1 MTCSWVPIDGAGVVA
16 QAYGA
21 SVRAACKCMETAKQ
35 VTEQL
40 NAAGLQPRV
49 RRDCAPMRNAR
60 NPGRV
65 TVLRLLNQAL
75 ATQIVCTLRSRRHYY
90 MAFGLIEDSVRQV
103 FLQRAGQ
110 QLAHADRI
118 AARIVQL
125 QGAPDFNPRGLTE
138 RSHAEYSTGD
148 TLESMIR
155 EDLVAERIAI
165 DSSRQMIACL
175 GARDPATRCLM
186 EEFLA
191 GAEAHAA
198 TLARLLQR
206 TQGARRLARA

>member
-1 MTCSWVPIDGAGVVA
+1 
-16 QAYGA
+16 
-21 SVRAACKCMETAKQ
+21 METAKQ
-35 VTEQL
+35 VREQL
-40 NAAGLQPRV
+40 DVAGLQPQV
-49 RRDCAPMRNAR
+49 RRDCAPVRN
-60 NPGRV
+60 GRHAGRA
-65 TVLRLLNQAL
+65 TVLRMLNQAL

-90 MAFGLIEDSVRQV
+90 MAFGLIEDSVRQI

-110 QLAHADRI
+110 QLAHADGI
-118 AARIVQL
+118 AARIVEL

-148 TLESMIR
+148 SLESMIR

-165 DSSRQMIACL
+165 DSSREMIACL
-175 GARDPATRCLM
+175 GARDRATRQLM

-198 TLARLLQR
+198 ALARLLQR
-206 TQGARRLARA
+206 TQGDRRLARA

>member
-1 MTCSWVPIDGAGVVA
+1 MT
-16 QAYGA
+16 
-21 SVRAACKCMETAKQ
+21 KQ
-35 VTEQL
+35 MTEQL
-40 NAAGLQPRV
+40 NAAAVQPRV
-49 RRDCAPMRNAR
+49 HRDCAPVRDGG
-60 NPGRV
+60 NPDRA

-90 MAFGLIEDSVRQV
+90 MACGLIDDSVRQV
-103 FLQRAGQ
+103 FLERADQ
-110 QLAHADRI
+110 QLAHAGRI

-125 QGAPDFNPRGLTE
+125 EGTPDFSPRGLTE

-148 TLESMIR
+148 TLEAMIR

-175 GARDPATRCLM
+175 GARDPTTRRLM

-198 TLARLLQR
+198 ALAQLLQR
-206 TQGARRLARA
+206 AHRAERLARA